1 MAGAGKDR
9 AYLQVGTGAQNQYVT
24 ELALR
29 NCETILN

>member
-9 AYLQVGTGAQNQYVT
+9 AHLQVGTGAQNQHVI
-24 ELALR
+24 ELALW